1 MVKAT
6 APLTPR
12 AVIGNRLT
20 VERLSIDE
28 ASAALVAMLGGAKAI
43 PARRQLRTI
52 ATTVLCRQA
61 KAVLAGLHR
70 REVRH
75 V

>member
-12 AVIGNRLT
+12 AVIRNRLA

-43 PARRQLRTI
+43 PPRRQLRTI
-52 ATTVLCRQA
+52 ATTVLSRQA
-61 KAVLAGLHR
+61 RAVLAGLHR

>member
-1 MVKAT
+1 MTKAT
-6 APLTPR
+6 AHLTPR
-12 AVIGNRLT
+12 RVLGNRLKAG
-20 VERLSIDE
+20 RLSIEE

-43 PARRQLRTI
+43 PPRRQLRTI

-75 V
+75 G

>member
-1 MVKAT
+1 MTKAT

-12 AVIGNRLT
+12 QVLGNRLT
-20 VERLSIDE
+20 IGRLSIAE

-43 PARRQLRTI
+43 PPRRQLRTI

-70 REVRH
+70 QEVRH
-75 V
+75 G

>member
-1 MVKAT
+1 MTKAT

-12 AVIGNRLT
+12 RVLGNRLT
-20 VERLSIDE
+20 TERLSIDE

-43 PARRQLRTI
+43 PPRRELRTI

-61 KAVLAGLHR
+61 KAALAGLHR

-75 V
+75 G

>member
-12 AVIGNRLT
+12 RVLGNRLT

-43 PARRQLRTI
+43 PPRRQLRTI

-70 REVRH
+70 QEVRH
-75 V
+75 G

>member
-1 MVKAT
+1 MTRAKVH
-6 APLTPR
+6 LTPR
-12 AVIGNRLT
+12 QMLGNRLT

-28 ASAALVAMLGGAKAI
+28 ASAALVAMLGGAKSV
-43 PARRQLRTI
+43 PPRRLLRTI
-52 ATTVLCRQA
+52 ATIVLCRQA

-75 V
+75 E

>member
-1 MVKAT
+1 MTKAK
-6 APLTPR
+6 AHLTPR
-12 AVIGNRLT
+12 QVLGNRLT

-43 PARRQLRTI
+43 PPRRQLRTI

-70 REVRH
+70 QEVRH
-75 V
+75 G

>member
-1 MVKAT
+1 MTRAKAH
-6 APLTPR
+6 LTPR

-20 VERLSIDE
+20 VEKLTANE

-43 PARRQLRTI
+43 PPRRQLRTI

-61 KAVLAGLHR
+61 RAVLAGLHR
-70 REVRH
+70 QEVRH
-75 V
+75 G